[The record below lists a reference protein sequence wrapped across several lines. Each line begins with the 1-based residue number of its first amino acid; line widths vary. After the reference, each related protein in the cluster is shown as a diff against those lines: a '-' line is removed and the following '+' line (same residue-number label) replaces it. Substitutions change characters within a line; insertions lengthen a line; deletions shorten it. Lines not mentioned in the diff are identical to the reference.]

1 MRCLLF
7 RNNNFQEIGNMIK
20 NLWIK
25 RRHFIENNKRKKDN
39 TPDRN
44 HPNIIQRDTNV
55 LSDPG
60 PSRIKY
66 GHIRRRAKNR
76 SSER

>member
-1 MRCLLF
+1 
-7 RNNNFQEIGNMIK
+7 MIK

-25 RRHFIENNKRKKDN
+25 RRHFIESNKRKKDN

-44 HPNIIQRDTNV
+44 HPNIIQRETNG

-60 PSRIKY
+60 PRRIKY
-66 GHIRRRAKNR
+66 DHLRRRAKHK